1 MEHEVVENKFLGVVK
16 SLKKYNP
23 ALDINL
29 YRVGGCVRDKFL
41 GLIPKDIDYLV
52 TNIEFNV
59 LLEGLTANL
68 AGKILSTDVGDSMN
82 VIKVALGDG
91 EPYDFAIPRKDIY
104 GLTGDHCDLVTI
116 GDPSMSVE
124 DDLSRRDITINAMAE
139 NVETGELVD
148 PFGGMNDI
156 HRKIIRAVG
165 EPSLRFREDALRIL
179 RIVQFRCRFG
189 FTVDDLTL
197 ESMRE
202 HRHLLKTIS
211 GERVFE
217 EFKKAFIKSCTSSN
231 TEFMKIITYTKIG
244 EALFGEDWYGTWGLQ
259 YDICGDKVF
268 SNIILMFL
276 RNESD
281 FTFLKMPKDLIDAVK
296 LARDFWNAEDHFSVF
311 YKRDR
316 YYQELKDALHS
327 CCLGWQY
334 DWARLDAM
342 PKKPSDLNISS
353 EELMS
358 MGINGRMIGIVHRE
372 LCRMIYEEGLNNTR
386 EFLAPAAQ
394 EIAKKCS

>member
-1 MEHEVVENKFLGVVK
+1 MLFEMEVSRKISSVGGRM
-16 SLKKYNP
+16 
-23 ALDINL
+23 
-29 YRVGGCVRDKFL
+29 YRVGGCVRDSIM
-41 GLIPKDIDYLV
+41 GIDSKDIDILV
-52 TNIEFNV
+52 T
-59 LLEGLTANL
+59 GLDFTQINE
-68 AGKILSTDVGDSMN
+68 ILSKYGDTNLVGESFG
-82 VIKVALGDG
+82 VIKITIDNLD
-91 EPYDFAIPRKDIY
+91 YDFAIPRSEIS
-104 GLTGDHCDLVTI
+104 TGWGHRDFIVTTNKEL
-116 GDPSMSVE
+116 SVE
-124 DDLSRRDITINAMAE
+124 IDLSRRCHTINAIAIDIE
-139 NVETGELVD
+139 SGTLID
-148 PFGGMNDI
+148 PYDGLGDI
-156 HRKIIRAVG
+156 NNKIIRAVG
-165 EPSLRFREDALRIL
+165 DPSDRYVEDPLRIL
-179 RIVQFRCRFG
+179 RALQFHCRFG
-189 FTVDDLTL
+189 FKIDDLTL

-244 EALFGEDWYGTWGLQ
+244 ETLFGDDWYGTWGLQ

-281 FTFLKMPKDLIDAVK
+281 FTFLKMSKDLIDAVK

-334 DWARLDAM
+334 DWTRFDSM